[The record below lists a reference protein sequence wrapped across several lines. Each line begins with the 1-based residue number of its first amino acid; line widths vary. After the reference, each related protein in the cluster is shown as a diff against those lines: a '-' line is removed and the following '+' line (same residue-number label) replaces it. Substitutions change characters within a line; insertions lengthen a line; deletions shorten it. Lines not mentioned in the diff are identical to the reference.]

1 MSTKRDRVHAGP
13 STASSRRRLG
23 RNYILSSYHSFV
35 DRQQYRPIPDSIEMD
50 PPLGFQTDVPKSE
63 VVSEE
68 PLRHDDGLHD
78 QEDTKISPSIP
89 FTEASVV
96 NQSQGATF
104 ASEDLRGFSKPIDSY
119 EGRHRWDPE
128 FEWDEKE
135 EKRLVRKI
143 DLRICSW
150 VCLTFFALQLDR
162 GNISQALTDNLL
174 VDLNINTN
182 DYNTGQ
188 TIFYL
193 TFLFAEL
200 PSQLISKKL
209 GPDRWIPIQ
218 MVSWSLVASCQAFLS
233 GRSSFFACRALLGLI
248 EGGFIPD
255 NILYLSYWYKSKEL
269 PVRLSWFWVSYQ
281 TTSIISAF
289 LAYGILHLRG
299 YHGLAGWRWLFALE
313 GTITGTIGIISY
325 FYLPPSPTQ
334 TASWFRGKNGWFNE
348 REEKIMVNRILRDDP
363 SKGDMHNR
371 QAVGPSLFLHALAD
385 YHMWPIYLLG
395 LSWLLPSQPM
405 TQYLTLQIKSLG
417 FNTFQTNLLSIPAY
431 VIFIIV
437 LILITPF
444 SEWINQRFL
453 VALLSQIWVLPLLIA
468 LEVLSPNASGWSRWI
483 LITLL
488 YAEPYAHAIIVAIT
502 SRNAGTVRTRTVA
515 SALYNMTVQASN
527 IIGSNIYRNNDKPLY
542 RKGNKA
548 LIAITLYNMC
558 LFVGAKVYYVTI
570 NRRRDQIWGAMTKE
584 EKEEYLATTKDQGN
598 KR

>member
-1 MSTKRDRVHAGP
+1 
-13 STASSRRRLG
+13 
-23 RNYILSSYHSFV
+23 
-35 DRQQYRPIPDSIEMD
+35 MD
-50 PPLGFQTDVPKSE
+50 PPPDSQMGAPRNDVRSSE
-63 VVSEE
+63 DLPRYKGGLSSQA
-68 PLRHDDGLHD
+68 DG
-78 QEDTKISPSIP
+78 KIDPQIP
-89 FTEASVV
+89 FTEAPVLTREEDT
-96 NQSQGATF
+96 TF
-104 ASEDLRGFSKPIDSY
+104 ASGDLQGFSKPIDSY

-128 FEWDEKE
+128 FAWDAKE
-135 EKRLVRKI
+135 EKRLIRKVSNNNDSKIRQASRINAFQI
-143 DLRICSW
+143 DVKICAW
-150 VCLTFFALQLDR
+150 VCLSFFALQLDR
-162 GNISQALTDNLL
+162 GNISQALTDNMLN
-174 VDLNINTN
+174 DLNINTN

-218 MVSWSLVASCQAFLS
+218 MVSWSIVASCQAFLKN
-233 GRSSFFACRALLGLI
+233 RSSFFATRAILGLI

-281 TTSIISAF
+281 STSIISAF

-299 YHGLAGWRWLFALE
+299 YHNMAGWRWLFALE
-313 GTITGTIGIISY
+313 GTLTGLIGIASY

-334 TASWFRGKNGWFNE
+334 TKSWFRGKNGWFNE

-371 QAVGPSLFLHALAD
+371 QAVTPVLFWHAISD

-395 LSWLLPSQPM
+395 FSWLLPSQPM

-417 FNTFQTNLLSIPAY
+417 FSTFETNLLSIPAY
-431 VIFIIV
+431 VIFIII
-437 LILITPF
+437 LLLITPL
-444 SEWINQRFL
+444 SEAINQRFL

-468 LEVLSPNASGWSRWI
+468 LEVLPGSASAWTRYA
-483 LITLL
+483 LVTLL

-515 SALYNMTVQASN
+515 SAMYNMTVQASN
-527 IIGSNIYRNNDKPLY
+527 VIGSNIYRNNDKPLY
-542 RKGNKA
+542 RKGNAA
-548 LIAITLYNMC
+548 LIGITLYNMC
-558 LFVGAKVYYVTI
+558 LFVGAKLYYVYV
-570 NRRRDQIWGAMTKE
+570 NRKREQVWNAMTTE
-584 EKEEYLATTKDQGN
+584 EKEDYLATTKDRGN
-598 KR
+598 KRLDFRFAH